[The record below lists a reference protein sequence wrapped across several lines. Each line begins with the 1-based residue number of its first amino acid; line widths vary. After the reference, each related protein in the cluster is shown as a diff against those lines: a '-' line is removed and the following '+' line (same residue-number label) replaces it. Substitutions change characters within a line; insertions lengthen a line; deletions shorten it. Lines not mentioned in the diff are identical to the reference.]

1 MSFQKKYLKYKSK
14 YLNLQKSK
22 TNYESNKKIE
32 IIPIKWQ
39 LNYNQYVAGIAS
51 AKNPEELYMSINS
64 PVEYAISKID
74 IKQIID
80 KAVKNVNMNYE
91 KKINKVDKIEKV
103 DKIDKVEKDL
113 KNNNKKEEKCEKGNN
128 DIEKCLDIK
137 GCSYWRGGK
146 CREIGRGP
154 PESVLE
160 EMKRIG
166 K

>member
-1 MSFQKKYLKYKSK
+1 MNFEKKYLKYKSK
-14 YLNLQKSK
+14 YLNLKKSK
-22 TNYESNKKIE
+22 TNYESNKKKIE

-64 PVEYAISKID
+64 PVEYAMSKID
-74 IKQIID
+74 IKSIID
-80 KAVKNVNMNYE
+80 KAVKNVNMNFE
-91 KKINKVDKIEKV
+91 KKLNKVDKI
-103 DKIDKVEKDL
+103 KI
-113 KNNNKKEEKCEKGNN
+113 KKEDKCEKGNN

-146 CREIGRGP
+146 CREMGRGP
-154 PESVLE
+154 PNSVLE

>member
-1 MSFQKKYLKYKSK
+1 MNFEKKYLKYKSK
-14 YLNLQKSK
+14 YLNLKKSK
-22 TNYESNKKIE
+22 TNYESNKKKIE

-64 PVEYAISKID
+64 PVEYAMSKID
-74 IKQIID
+74 IKSIID
-80 KAVKNVNMNYE
+80 KAVKNVNMNFE
-91 KKINKVDKIEKV
+91 KKLNKVDKI
-103 DKIDKVEKDL
+103 
-113 KNNNKKEEKCEKGNN
+113 KKEDKCEKGNN

-146 CREIGRGP
+146 CREMGRGP
-154 PESVLE
+154 PNSVLE

>member
-1 MSFQKKYLKYKSK
+1 MNFEKKYLKYKSK
-14 YLNLQKSK
+14 YLNLKKSK

-64 PVEYAISKID
+64 PVEYAMSKINKID
-74 IKQIID
+74 IKPIID

-91 KKINKVDKIEKV
+91 KKINKVDKA
-103 DKIDKVEKDL
+103 DKIKI
-113 KNNNKKEEKCEKGNN
+113 KKEDKCEKGNN

-146 CREIGRGP
+146 CREMGRGP

-160 EMKRIG
+160 EMKKIE

>member
-1 MSFQKKYLKYKSK
+1 MNFEKKYLKYKSK
-14 YLNLQKSK
+14 YFNLKSK

-64 PVEYAISKID
+64 PVEYVMSKIPKID
-74 IKQIID
+74 IKPIID

-91 KKINKVDKIEKV
+91 KKINKVDKVDKV
-103 DKIDKVEKDL
+103 DKIKTDFK
-113 KNNNKKEEKCEKGNN
+113 KNTKKEDKCEKGNN
-128 DIEKCLDIK
+128 DIEKCLDIR

-146 CREIGRGP
+146 CRELGRGP

>member
-1 MSFQKKYLKYKSK
+1 MNFEKKYLKYKSK
-14 YLNLQKSK
+14 YVNLQKSK

-64 PVEYAISKID
+64 PVEYAMSKIPKID
-74 IKQIID
+74 IKSIID

-91 KKINKVDKIEKV
+91 KKINKVDKV
-103 DKIDKVEKDL
+103 DKIKTDFK
-113 KNNNKKEEKCEKGNN
+113 KNTKKEDKCEKGNN

-146 CREIGRGP
+146 CRELGRGP